1 MPPKFPSQNI
11 SSEAAFQGLWKAC
24 TDAIEHLNRLQG
36 QVDLLTSRLR
46 RLEQEMLEAVEE
58 LHYRMDVLSANPVDV
73 GALAP
78 EQTDLCL
85 HSMD

>member
-11 SSEAAFQGLWKAC
+11 SSEAAFQG

-36 QVDLLTSRLR
+36 QVDLLTSRRR